1 MKVLKFYATWCG
13 PCKAMSMILNGM
25 DNLPEIE
32 EVDIDENTELTAQY
46 GIRSVPTLVK
56 LDDAGNEVDRYV
68 GSAQAKG
75 AIAEFLEV

>member
-13 PCKAMSMILNGM
+13 PCKAMTMILKGM

-32 EVDIDENTELTAQY
+32 EIDIDQNNDITAQY

-56 LDDAGNEVDRYV
+56 LDDAGNEVGRYT
-68 GSAQAKG
+68 GG
-75 AIAEFLEV
+75 AADKNSISKFLEV

>member
-13 PCKAMSMILNGM
+13 PCKGMSMILKGM
-25 DNLPEIE
+25 ENLPEIE
-32 EVDIDENTELTAQY
+32 EIDIDQNTELTTKY

-56 LDDAGNEVDRYV
+56 LDDSGAEIDRYV
-68 GSAQAKG
+68 GSATAKG